1 MRIFADW
8 AGTKPGFRTSGC
20 LEADLVAH
28 CCHRAEDA
36 FLYSLV
42 WTDVTT
48 GWTECLPLLFR
59 TQEAVIQVRYGL
71 VSTELH
77 RRPDRS
83 LENEGNQYLVN
94 GIGA

>member
-1 MRIFADW
+1 MDGRDHGVDRVSA
-8 AGTKPGFRTSGC
+8 
-20 LEADLVAH
+20 
-28 CCHRAEDA
+28 A
-36 FLYSLV
+36 FV
-42 WTDVTT
+42 PD
-48 GWTECLPLLFR
+48 E
-59 TQEAVIQVRYGL
+59 EAVIQVRYGL